1 MKEFDVE
8 RDKQIKDMRE
18 DYLDRIRNTKDG
30 REKERLLEEMGRR
43 MKQVED
49 LRIEERLRQEATLKK
64 MIKDRQKKNVKKQL
78 KEIDNQIEFI
88 EKDIDKI

>member
-8 RDKQIKDMRE
+8 RDKQTKDMRE

-49 LRIEERLRQEATLKK
+49 LRIEERLRQEASLKK
-64 MIKDRQKKNVKKQL
+64 MLKDRQKKNVKKQL
-78 KEIDNQIEFI
+78 KAIDNQIEFI

>member
-8 RDKQIKDMRE
+8 RDKQTKDMRE

-49 LRIEERLRQEATLKK
+49 LRIEERLRQEASLKK
-64 MIKDRQKKNVKKQL
+64 MLKDRQKKNVKKQL

>member
-8 RDKQIKDMRE
+8 RDKQTKDMRE

-49 LRIEERLRQEATLKK
+49 LRIEERLRQEASLKK
-64 MIKDRQKKNVKKQL
+64 MLKDRQKKNVKKQL
-78 KEIDNQIEFI
+78 KAIDNQIEFI
-88 EKDIDKI
+88 EKKTDKI

>member
-1 MKEFDVE
+1 MKDFDVE

-18 DYLDRIRNTKDG
+18 DYLERIRNTKDG

-49 LRIEERLRQEATLKK
+49 LRIEERLR
-64 MIKDRQKKNVKKQL
+64 
-78 KEIDNQIEFI
+78 
-88 EKDIDKI
+88 

>member
-8 RDKQIKDMRE
+8 RDKQTKDMRE

-49 LRIEERLRQEATLKK
+49 LRIEERLRQEASLKK
-64 MIKDRQKKNVKKQL
+64 MLKDRQKKNVKKQL
-78 KEIDNQIEFI
+78 KAMDNQIEFI

>member
-64 MIKDRQKKNVKKQL
+64 MIKDR
-78 KEIDNQIEFI
+78 
-88 EKDIDKI
+88 